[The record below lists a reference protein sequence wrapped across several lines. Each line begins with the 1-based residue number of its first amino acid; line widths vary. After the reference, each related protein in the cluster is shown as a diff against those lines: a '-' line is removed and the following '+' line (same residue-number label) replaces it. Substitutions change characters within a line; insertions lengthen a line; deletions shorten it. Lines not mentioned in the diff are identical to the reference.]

1 MAGCASRRVA
11 VVIPPV
17 VDQAWWQAHR
27 DSVVL
32 ADVRWYLDGRSGRA
46 AYDGG
51 HLPGAVFVD
60 LDRWLAAP
68 PSPAAGRHPLPPP
81 EVFAEG
87 MASLGIGDDDTVLA
101 YDDGGGT
108 TAARLV
114 WLLRVTGHSAALLDG
129 GLTAYDGPMET
140 AAPARPRA
148 TFTPRP
154 WPAERLADADAA
166 LDPANVV
173 LDGRAPER
181 FRGEV
186 EPVDPR
192 AGHIPGARS
201 LPVRGHVADDG
212 RFLPVD
218 VLRERFAAAGVT
230 DDSPVVSYC
239 GSGVNACHTLLAL
252 ELAGFGPGR
261 LYAGS
266 WSQYSSDP
274 ARLVATGD
282 AVRVERATPA
292 DYSRIGQ
299 MTVDGYVVDDLAPEK
314 YLPHLADV
322 GRRAQLAEILVA
334 RDADGSI
341 VGAVALVLSG
351 DFGEVLVSD
360 DESAFR
366 MLVVDPAAR
375 GRGVGEL
382 LVRACLE
389 RARAAG
395 KRRMVLSTDVRMAAA
410 HRLYERLGFTRL
422 PERDWSPLPDVDL
435 LVYSREL

>member
-1 MAGCASRRVA
+1 M
-11 VVIPPV
+11 IPPV
-17 VDQAWWQAHR
+17 VDPSWWRAHR
-27 DSVVL
+27 ESVVL

-46 AYDGG
+46 AYDAG

-60 LDRWLAAP
+60 LDRWLAAAP
-68 PSPAAGRHPLPPP
+68 NPAAGRHPLPAP
-81 EVFAEG
+81 EVFAAG

-101 YDDGGGT
+101 YDDGGGV

-114 WLLRVTGHSAALLDG
+114 WMLRATGHDAALLDG
-129 GLTAYDGPMET
+129 GLGAHEGPLET
-140 AAPARPRA
+140 ETPVRPPAAFAA
-148 TFTPRP
+148 RP
-154 WPAERLADADAA
+154 WPAERLADADDA
-166 LDPANVV
+166 LDPAHVV
-173 LDGRAPER
+173 LDARAAER
-181 FRGEV
+181 FRGEH

-201 LPVRGHVADDG
+201 LPAPGNLDATG
-212 RFLPVD
+212 RFLPAD
-218 VLRERFAAAGVT
+218 VLRERFVAAGVT
-230 DDSPVVSYC
+230 GDRPVVSYC
-239 GSGVNACHTLLAL
+239 GSGVNACHNLLAL
-252 ELAGFGPGR
+252 EVAGFAPGR

-274 ARLVATGD
+274 DRPVATGD
-282 AVRVERATPA
+282 AVTVEAATPA

-322 GRRAQLAEILVA
+322 ARRAQLAEILVA
-334 RDADGSI
+334 REPDGDI

-366 MLVVDPAAR
+366 MLVVDPATR

-389 RARAAG
+389 RARTAG

-422 PERDWSPLPDVDL
+422 PERDWSPLPGVDL
-435 LVYSREL
+435 LVYALDL